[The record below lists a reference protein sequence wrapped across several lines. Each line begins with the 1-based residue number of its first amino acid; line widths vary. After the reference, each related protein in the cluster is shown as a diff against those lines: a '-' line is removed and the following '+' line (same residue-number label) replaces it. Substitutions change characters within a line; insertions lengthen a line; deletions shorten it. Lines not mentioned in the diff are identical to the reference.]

1 MRAERDTGIGIPESC
16 HHLLFQFFYQVDSS
30 STRPYP
36 GIGLGLA
43 IARRLVELMGGNIW
57 TDSEEGKGSTF
68 HFTIVAPVAP
78 VAASRTV
85 RVVLDKVQAML
96 SGKHLLIV
104 EKLRL
109 STLKPTHLS
118 YLSEKSVG

>member
-1 MRAERDTGIGIPESC
+1 M
-16 HHLLFQFFYQVDSS
+16 
-30 STRPYP
+30 
-36 GIGLGLA
+36 GLA
-43 IARRLVELMGGNIW
+43 IARRLVELMGGKIW

-104 EKLRL
+104 EELRL